1 MGDYEVT
8 STRAVLMRKCG
19 TGDINAFAN
28 TIKRPMIAYGPGN
41 SHLDH
46 AANEHVK
53 IQEYLDAIQVLQE
66 ALNKLALVDSK
77 KVPRG
82 SHLLK

>member
-1 MGDYEVT
+1 MAIMKVT
-8 STRAVLMRKCG
+8 STRAVLIRKSG

-28 TIKRPMIAYGPGN
+28 TIKRPLIAYGPRN

-46 AANEHVK
+46 AADEHVN
-53 IQEYLDAIQVLQE
+53 IEEYLDAIQVFQE

-82 SHLLK
+82 SHS